1 MRRLNASL
9 AAALLLLAGC
19 QTAKPPPPAGRPDNR
34 AAVRLLQAINDEAR
48 RCWRGD
54 RAFQAHRITPELD
67 THYGKPRILLVRA
80 DAPEGLPQL
89 VIEAEGTPARLN
101 TYGPLAGGELA
112 DRIGADLARWSRGGT
127 GCGAPRQA

>member
-67 THYGKPRILLVRA
+67 THYGKPRILLV
-80 DAPEGLPQL
+80 
-89 VIEAEGTPARLN
+89 IEAEGTPARLN